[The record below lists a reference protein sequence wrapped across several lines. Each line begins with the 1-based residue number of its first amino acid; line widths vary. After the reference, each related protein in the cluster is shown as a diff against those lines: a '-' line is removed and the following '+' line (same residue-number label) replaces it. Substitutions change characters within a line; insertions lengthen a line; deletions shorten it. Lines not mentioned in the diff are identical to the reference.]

1 VSACDYVLSCHA
13 LNGVVQGPSCS
24 GAYLVLKSPGYD
36 RWGPGRVTRRI
47 YNGWVGGKIMRVRGY
62 CDGRED
68 RYRLF
73 SGLILFSLVVPP
85 LQSGMMRLYL
95 VWGT

>member
-1 VSACDYVLSCHA
+1 
-13 LNGVVQGPSCS
+13 
-24 GAYLVLKSPGYD
+24 
-36 RWGPGRVTRRI
+36 
-47 YNGWVGGKIMRVRGY
+47 MRVRGY
-62 CDGRED
+62 CDGRDD

-85 LQSGMMRLYL
+85 LQSGMMRPYL